1 MRNNTA
7 NSLKRIAMNDNMHIK
22 ATPQIS
28 ERNFESNESMLQ
40 SDFVSLDYFGSKL
53 AEMRDELPSHIRDIY
68 WAAGVSL
75 ANHPETSG
83 WSYTQIVRGFRC
95 IYVVF
100 SRINDSGDA
109 QVERNDKGNGE
120 SVDVYMDAADQEIR
134 RIIKVNGV
142 TDEG

>member
-1 MRNNTA
+1 
-7 NSLKRIAMNDNMHIK
+7 MHIK
-22 ATPQIS
+22 ATPQSS

-40 SDFVSLDYFGSKL
+40 SGFVSLDYFGSKL